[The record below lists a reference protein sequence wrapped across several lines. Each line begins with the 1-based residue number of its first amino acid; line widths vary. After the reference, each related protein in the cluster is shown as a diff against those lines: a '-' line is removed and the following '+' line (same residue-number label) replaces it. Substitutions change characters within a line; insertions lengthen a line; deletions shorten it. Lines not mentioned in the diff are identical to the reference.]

1 MSLSQVN
8 VKLDRSVLINM
19 AQITIN
25 TIKTCIHNCS
35 MWSKLS
41 HMVSIVT
48 CCHNCHLWSQLSHVV
63 TIVTCG
69 HNCHIRWQ
77 HVVTMWLQL
86 SHITIV
92 RCVNNCH
99 MWSQLPHVVTIAT
112 CGHNCHIWSQLSHAA
127 IQISIFPTR
136 PPFAEDMLTFRLLRR
151 PRK

>member
-63 TIVTCG
+63 TIVTSGDNMWSQCDY
-69 HNCHIRWQ
+69 NYHI
-77 HVVTMWLQL
+77 LQL
-86 SHITIV
+86 SDV
-92 RCVNNCH
+92 
-99 MWSQLPHVVTIAT
+99 LTIAT
-112 CGHNCHIWSQLSHAA
+112 YGHNYHMLPSKFPSLLLVLLSLRICWPLGSFVAQGNKAFYQLVLDLQLNCYGDCFLHSV
-127 IQISIFPTR
+127 
-136 PPFAEDMLTFRLLRR
+136 
-151 PRK
+151 